1 MGISTTK
8 HRPHGPARSDATL
21 ARLKRIEGQVRGVSS
36 MVESGRYCI
45 DILTQLAA
53 IKSAIASVERE
64 VLSDH
69 ARHCLAEAAV
79 SGSEAEQREKFDELV
94 ALLSKHFKL

>member
-1 MGISTTK
+1 MT
-8 HRPHGPARSDATL
+8 HRPEGPPRSRATL
-21 ARLKRIEGQVRGVSS
+21 DRLKRIEGQVRGVSN

-53 IKSAIASVERE
+53 IKSALAGVERE
-64 VLSDH
+64 ILSDH
-69 ARHCLAEAAV
+69 ARHCLADAAA
-79 SGSEAEQREKFDELV
+79 SNDAAEQREKFEELV

>member
-1 MGISTTK
+1 
-8 HRPHGPARSDATL
+8 
-21 ARLKRIEGQVRGVSS
+21 VRGVTG
-36 MVESGRYCI
+36 MVEDGRYCI

-53 IKSAIASVERE
+53 IKSAVTSVERE

-69 ARHCLAEAAV
+69 ARHCLAEAAEA
-79 SGSEAEQREKFDELV
+79 GDAAEQREKFDELV